1 MCKWFASTM
10 ILIVLFFCV
19 TTKLVHAETTDPV
32 YEKIKQ
38 NGALIVGLSA
48 DYAPMN
54 FMPRLMAKTK
64 LSALIYQLPKIADDL
79 GVDLKIEELG
89 FDALL
94 GALKLEKSILSF
106 RGWLLPMNVKG
117 SQLF

>member
-1 MCKWFASTM
+1 
-10 ILIVLFFCV
+10 
-19 TTKLVHAETTDPV
+19 
-32 YEKIKQ
+32 
-38 NGALIVGLSA
+38 
-48 DYAPMN
+48 MN

-94 GALKLEKSILSF
+94 GALKTGKIDLVISGMAATDERKRKSTFLTLIWKS
-106 RGWLLPMNVKG
+106 NKK
-117 SQLF
+117 